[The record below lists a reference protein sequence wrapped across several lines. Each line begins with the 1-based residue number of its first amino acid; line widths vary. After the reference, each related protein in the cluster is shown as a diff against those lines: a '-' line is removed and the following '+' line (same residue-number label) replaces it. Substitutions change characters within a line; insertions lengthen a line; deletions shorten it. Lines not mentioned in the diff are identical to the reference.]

1 VSDTAYRTMSE
12 VLGEPIASEA
22 DVYKLIRAGV
32 PFASYQAASVLLGTP
47 SGLIARRRHGSPGGH
62 RLDEVESEGLLR
74 VVRVYAEARDLF
86 GTHEGALR
94 WLSTPRTYIPD
105 VPAIRPME
113 LAMSDPGARLL
124 ISEINRTAHGIF

>member
-1 VSDTAYRTMSE
+1 MSDTAYRTMSE

-22 DVYKLIRAGV
+22 HVYKLIRAGV
-32 PFASYQAASVLLGTP
+32 PFASYQAASVL

-62 RLDEVESEGLLR
+62 RLDEVESEGLVR

-124 ISEINRTAHGIF
+124 ITEINRTAHGIF